1 MNRHEKIDPEQ
12 IVKLWNGVGLAQH
25 HAIYTAFR
33 LIKQDNAGI
42 PASDVYWW
50 GITAAAAYRAGRL
63 SMWRECAK
71 RRGSLPAAASYRRAL
86 HQLAGQIKD
95 ESRLKRLYDLAQYL
109 WREEY

>member
-1 MNRHEKIDPEQ
+1 MNRYGGIEPEQ
-12 IVKLWNGVGLAQH
+12 IAKLWNGVELSQY
-25 HAIYTAFR
+25 HAAYTAFR

-71 RRGSLPAAASYRRAL
+71 RRGRPPAASYRRAL

-109 WREEY
+109 WLEEY